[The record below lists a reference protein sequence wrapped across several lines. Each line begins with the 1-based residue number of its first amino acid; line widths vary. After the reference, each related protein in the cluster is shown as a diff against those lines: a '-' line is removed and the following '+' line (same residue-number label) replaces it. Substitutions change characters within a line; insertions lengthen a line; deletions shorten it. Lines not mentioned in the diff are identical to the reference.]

1 MRHITRSLAIAAA
14 VSGIAAFAVAPAQ
27 ALDLPCSTA
36 KLIVPWAAGGD
47 TDIIFRLLVDE
58 ANKQGAKPQLQ
69 VVNVSGQGG
78 NKGAKDAKAA
88 APDGCTLF
96 AMHDSAI
103 ISYLAGRVNFTWD
116 AFAPIATFT
125 YTPEVVG
132 ANAATPYK
140 DMKGFVAAAKQ
151 APGTITAGVTLGST
165 SQFIF
170 LLIDDAASIKLKF
183 VPYEGTRQR
192 LTALLAKNIQ
202 VGSMNIL
209 TAKQYMKEGSVKGL
223 GIAAE
228 KRDPLAPDLPTL
240 KEQGVDVVYGLT
252 RGIVAP
258 KGTKP
263 EVIDYWA
270 GIIKKA
276 AESKPVQDSLAPKGT
291 SIVYR
296 GPAEYTA
303 FLKKSYQDYEKLAIS
318 IGMYKK
324 K

>member
-1 MRHITRSLAIAAA
+1 MRHSRSFLAVAAA
-14 VSGIAAFAVAPAQ
+14 ISALAAVASSPAQ
-27 ALDLPCSTA
+27 AVELPCSTA
-36 KLIVPWAAGGD
+36 KLIVPWGAGGD
-47 TDIIFRLLVDE
+47 TDIIFRLLVDQ
-58 ANKQGAKPQLQ
+58 ANKDGAKPRLQ

-103 ISYLAGRVNFTWD
+103 ISFLAGRVNFTWN
-116 AFAPIATFT
+116 AFEPIASVA

-132 ANAATPYK
+132 ANAATPFNN
-140 DMKGFVAAAKQ
+140 MKEFVAAAKK

-170 LLIDDAASIKLKF
+170 LLIDDAAGTKVKF

-202 VGSMNIL
+202 VGDMNIL
-209 TAKQYMKEGSVKGL
+209 TAKQYMKEGSLKGL
-223 GIAAE
+223 GIASE
-228 KRDPLAPDLPTL
+228 KRDPLAPNLPTL

-263 EVIDYWA
+263 DVIKYWE
-270 GIIKKA
+270 GVIKKA
-276 AESKPVQDSLAPKGT
+276 AESKAVEDALAKKGT
-291 SIVYR
+291 SVVFR
-296 GPAEYTA
+296 GPEKYTA
-303 FLKKSYQDYEKLAIS
+303 FLKKSYAQYEKLAIS

>member
-1 MRHITRSLAIAAA
+1 MRYRKPLLTIATAFSA
-14 VSGIAAFAVAPAQ
+14 LAAFAIAPAH
-27 ALDLPCSTA
+27 AVEMPCSTA

-58 ANKQGAKPQLQ
+58 ANKEGAKPRLQ
-69 VVNVSGQGG
+69 VVNVGGQGG

-116 AFAPIATFT
+116 AFDPIASVS
-125 YTPEVVG
+125 YTPSVIG
-132 ANAATPYK
+132 ANTATSFNN
-140 DMKGFVAAAKQ
+140 MKEFVAAAKK

-165 SQFIF
+165 SQFVF
-170 LLIDDAASIKLKF
+170 LLIDDAAGTKMKF

-192 LTALLAKNIQ
+192 LTALLAKNIE
-202 VGSMNIL
+202 VGEMNIL
-209 TAKQYMKEGSVKGL
+209 TAKQYMKEGSLKGL
-223 GIAAE
+223 GIASE

-263 EVIDYWA
+263 DVISYWE
-270 GIIKKA
+270 GVIKKA
-276 AESKPVQDSLAPKGT
+276 AKSKAVEGALAAKGT
-291 SIVYR
+291 SVVFRESGGVHRLPQEVLRPIREARDLDRDV
-296 GPAEYTA
+296 
-303 FLKKSYQDYEKLAIS
+303 
-318 IGMYKK
+318 
-324 K
+324 

>member
-1 MRHITRSLAIAAA
+1 MRYTRSFLAVATAISAVAA
-14 VSGIAAFAVAPAQ
+14 VASSPAQ
-27 ALDLPCSTA
+27 AVELPCSTA
-36 KLIVPWAAGGD
+36 KLIVPWGAGGD
-47 TDIIFRLLVDE
+47 TDIIFRLLTEE
-58 ANKQGAKPQLQ
+58 ANKQGAKPKLQ

-116 AFAPIATFT
+116 AFDPIATVS
-125 YTPEVVG
+125 YTPSVIG
-132 ANAATPYK
+132 ANTATPFN
-140 DMKGFVAAAKQ
+140 DMKQLVDVAKK
-151 APGTITAGVTLGST
+151 APGTVTAGVTLGST
-165 SQFIF
+165 SQFVF
-170 LLIDDAASIKLKF
+170 LLIEDAAKIKFKY

-202 VGSMNIL
+202 LGEMNIL
-209 TAKQYMKEGSVKGL
+209 TAKQYMKEGSLKGL

-240 KEQGVDVVYGLT
+240 KEQGIDVVYGLT
-252 RGIVAP
+252 RGIAAP

-263 EVIDYWA
+263 DVIKYWE
-270 GIIKKA
+270 GVIKKA
-276 AESKPVQDSLAPKGT
+276 AESKAVEDALAKKGT
-291 SIVYR
+291 SVVFR
-296 GPAEYTA
+296 GPAEYIS
-303 FLKKSYQDYEKLAIS
+303 FLKKSYTQYEKLAIA

>member
-1 MRHITRSLAIAAA
+1 MRYSRSFLAIAAA
-14 VSGIAAFAVAPAQ
+14 ISALAVVAGSPAQ
-27 ALDLPCSTA
+27 AVELPCSTA
-36 KLIVPWAAGGD
+36 KLIVPWGAGGD
-47 TDIIFRLLVDE
+47 TDIIFRLLVDQ
-58 ANKQGAKPQLQ
+58 ANKDGAKPRLQ

-116 AFAPIATFT
+116 AFEPIATVA

-132 ANAATPYK
+132 ANAATPFN
-140 DMKGFVAAAKQ
+140 DMKEFVAAAKK

-170 LLIDDAASIKLKF
+170 LLIDDAAGTKVKF

-202 VGSMNIL
+202 VGDMNIL
-209 TAKQYMKEGSVKGL
+209 TAKQYMKEGTLKGL
-223 GIAAE
+223 GIASE

-252 RGIVAP
+252 RGVVAP

-263 EVIDYWA
+263 DVIKYWE
-270 GIIKKA
+270 GVIKKA
-276 AESKPVQDSLAPKGT
+276 AESKAVEDALAKKGT
-291 SIVYR
+291 SVVFR
-296 GPAEYTA
+296 GPEKYTA
-303 FLKKSYQDYEKLAIS
+303 FLKKSYAQYEKLAIS

>member
-1 MRHITRSLAIAAA
+1 MRYRRPFLMLATALSVLTAA
-14 VSGIAAFAVAPAQ
+14 SVAPAN
-27 ALDLPCSTA
+27 AVELPCSTA
-36 KLIVPWAAGGD
+36 KLIVPWGAGGD

-58 ANKQGAKPQLQ
+58 ANKQGAKPRLQ
-69 VVNVSGQGG
+69 VINVGGQGG

-96 AMHDSAI
+96 AIHDSAI

-116 AFAPIATFT
+116 AFDPIASVS
-125 YTPEVVG
+125 YTPSVIG
-132 ANAATPYK
+132 ANAGTSYGN
-140 DMKGFVAAAKQ
+140 MKEFVAAAKK

-165 SQFIF
+165 SQFVF
-170 LLIDDAASIKLKF
+170 LLIEDAAKIKLKY

-202 VGSMNIL
+202 IGEMNIL
-209 TAKQYMKEGSVKGL
+209 TAKQYMKEGSLKGL

-252 RGIVAP
+252 RGIAAP

-263 EVIDYWA
+263 DVIKYWEDV
-270 GIIKKA
+270 IKKA
-276 AESKPVQDSLAPKGT
+276 AESKAVESALGKKGT
-291 SIVYR
+291 SVVFR
-296 GPAEYTA
+296 GPSDYAS
-303 FLKKSYQDYEKLAIS
+303 FFKKSYAQYEKLAIA

>member
-1 MRHITRSLAIAAA
+1 MRYRKPLLTIATAFSA
-14 VSGIAAFAVAPAQ
+14 LAAFAITPAH
-27 ALDLPCSTA
+27 AVEMPCSTA

-58 ANKQGAKPQLQ
+58 ANKEGAKPRLQ
-69 VVNVSGQGG
+69 VVNVGGQGG

-116 AFAPIATFT
+116 AFDPIATVS
-125 YTPEVVG
+125 YTPSVIG
-132 ANAATPYK
+132 ANAATPFNN
-140 DMKGFVAAAKQ
+140 MKEFVAAAKK

-165 SQFIF
+165 SQFVF
-170 LLIDDAASIKLKF
+170 LLIDDAAGTKMKF

-192 LTALLAKNIQ
+192 LTALLAKNIE
-202 VGSMNIL
+202 VGEMNIL
-209 TAKQYMKEGSVKGL
+209 TAKQYMKEGSLKGL
-223 GIAAE
+223 GIASE

-263 EVIDYWA
+263 DVISYWE
-270 GIIKKA
+270 GVIKKA
-276 AESKPVQDSLAPKGT
+276 AESKAVEGALAAKGT
-291 SIVYR
+291 SVVFKN
-296 GPAEYTA
+296 PAGYTD
-303 FLKKSYQDYEKLAIS
+303 FLKKSYAQYEKLAIS

>member
-1 MRHITRSLAIAAA
+1 MNHKKLLYTIATAFSALATVAIAPAYA
-14 VSGIAAFAVAPAQ
+14 V
-27 ALDLPCSTA
+27 DMPCSTA
-36 KLIVPWAAGGD
+36 KLIVPWGAGGD

-58 ANKQGAKPQLQ
+58 ANKEGAKPKLQ
-69 VVNVSGQGG
+69 VVNVGGQGG
-78 NKGAKDAKAA
+78 NKGAKDAKAS

-96 AMHDSAI
+96 AIHDSAI

-116 AFAPIATFT
+116 AFEPVANVS
-125 YTPEVVG
+125 YTPSVIG
-132 ANAATPYK
+132 ANTGTSFSN
-140 DMKGFVAAAKQ
+140 MKELVAAAKK

-165 SQFIF
+165 SQFVF
-170 LLIDDAASIKLKF
+170 LLIEDAASIKFKY

-192 LTALLAKNIQ
+192 LTALLAKNIDI
-202 VGSMNIL
+202 GEMNIL
-209 TAKQYMKEGSVKGL
+209 TAKQYMKEGSLKGL
-223 GIAAE
+223 GIAGE

-263 EVIDYWA
+263 EVISYWE
-270 GIIKKA
+270 GVIKKA
-276 AESKPVQDSLAPKGT
+276 AESEAVKGALEAKGT
-291 SIVYR
+291 SVVFQ
-296 GPAEYTA
+296 GPKAYTE
-303 FLKKSYQDYEKLAIS
+303 FFKKSYAQYEKLAIS